1 MILITGGAGFI
12 GRHLATLLA
21 LLGDQ
26 QVRALSRS
34 PERVFEGAEETLSVG
49 LEAVE
54 RLAEAGLFDQETLAA
69 ARERAQRG
77 EALLRDTI
85 EPVAADIRDKGALR
99 NAVEGVDAVVHA
111 VAIIRE
117 TEGRSF
123 EDTNV
128 KATADVISAMEDVGV
143 RRLVAMGVLGAIN
156 DPHLPYSRS
165 RWQAEQAVVQSGLD
179 YTLVKPSL
187 VLGVTDSLSMRL
199 LKALNLS
206 PPLVVLPNG
215 GKARFQPLFV
225 GDLVAI
231 LALCLRRPE
240 TIGQTFEIG
249 GPEYVTFGQLTR
261 TFARVLSKRRI
272 FVPVPT
278 ALLMPGTIAMS
289 KLLKDPPATP
299 TELRQLDVDNFTSL
313 DAVRRHFGFDPQRL
327 EAYVSYIQKVA
338 AAT

>member
-12 GRHLATLLA
+12 GRHLAALLA
-21 LLGDQ
+21 LLGGQ

-34 PERVFEGAEETLSVG
+34 PERVFEGAEETMSVG
-49 LEAVE
+49 LQAIE
-54 RLAEAGLFDQETLAA
+54 RLSEAGLFDQETLAT

-85 EPVAADIRDKGALR
+85 RPIAADIRDKDALR
-99 NAVEGVDAVVHA
+99 NAVNGTEAVVHT

-117 TEGRSF
+117 TEGPSF

-128 KATADVISAMEDVGV
+128 KATEDVISAMRDVGTK
-143 RRLVAMGVLGAIN
+143 RLIAMGVLGATD
-156 DPHLPYSRS
+156 DPRLPYARS
-165 RWQAEQAVVQSGLD
+165 RWQAEQIITQSGLD

-187 VLGVTDSLSMRL
+187 VLGLADTLSIRL

-206 PPLVVLPNG
+206 PPIVVLPNG

-231 LALCLRRPE
+231 LALSLQNSE
-240 TIGQTFEIG
+240 TIGHSFEIG

-261 TFARVLSKRRI
+261 TFARVLGKRRI

-327 EAYVSYIQKVA
+327 EAYVGYIQKVA